1 MRGLW
6 ADRSRLT
13 LLTYALESIMFL
25 DQIWCGD
32 DGACPC
38 QYVFLGTSD
47 SNAVKLPLRHV
58 GCEAIAAEC
67 LNFERR
73 GDQCKQHVQGSAE
86 RTGCAMR

>member
-67 LNFERR
+67 LNFERHAVPHLVQCVT
-73 GDQCKQHVQGSAE
+73 GDGVACFQSG
-86 RTGCAMR
+86 